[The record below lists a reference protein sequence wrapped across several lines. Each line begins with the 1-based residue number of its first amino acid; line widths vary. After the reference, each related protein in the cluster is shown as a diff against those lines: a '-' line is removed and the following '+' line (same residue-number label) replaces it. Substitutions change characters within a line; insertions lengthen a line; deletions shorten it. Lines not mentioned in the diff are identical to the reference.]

1 MGEENLSMLRYYKRH
16 VIQMKKMLNELNP
29 EVADLRPLAQIQDYL
44 IDRVVDT
51 EAKISKQQALRK
63 SLKSEL
69 RKKGTT
75 KEQSSKIK
83 EQIASCDAKVSGYKF
98 LLYVWR
104 CFGDGIANKYVSKWN
119 LKRLF
124 YAHDSA
130 EMKQAPG
137 HLGGKRGIRAEKH
150 LMQEALSHNVPALL
164 CDLTN
169 IIRHGDV
176 CLLGASDPFVIEV
189 KSSTNRNKRIER
201 QMLAIRTIHEYL
213 DNDVG
218 NVGGFPGMQ
227 RQALPVKERHHNW
240 AINHVALEAVNGR
253 PSRISPEEGLFYIG
267 VPTQNSADYDELFEG
282 IEEPIVF
289 MLNHDK
295 TEQLWGNYY
304 PFTLSLLEPETLYAF
319 LKGKIYLLVIVS
331 QSSLRLRA
339 DAASFDL
346 NVVMANNVGFE
357 LLNRES
363 SFNNEIPYVV
373 SEHFAGRLAFE
384 FLSLEWFFETERLMI
399 HDMEEQIK
407 RECKNA

>member
-1 MGEENLSMLRYYKRH
+1 
-16 VIQMKKMLNELNP
+16 MLNELDP
-29 EVADLRPLAQIQDYL
+29 EATDLRPLAQIQDYL

-51 EAKISKQQALRK
+51 ETKVSKQQALRK

-69 RKKGTT
+69 KKKGAS
-75 KEQSSKIK
+75 KEQSAEIK
-83 EQIASCDAKVSGYKF
+83 EQIASCDARISGYKF

-137 HLGGKRGIRAEKH
+137 YLGGKKGIRAERH
-150 LMQEALSHNVPALL
+150 LMQEALSYNVPALL

-201 QMLAIRTIHEYL
+201 QMLAISTIHEYL
-213 DNDVG
+213 ENDVG
-218 NVGGFPGMQ
+218 NVGGVPGMR
-227 RQALPVKERHHNW
+227 RQSLPVEERHHNS
-240 AINHVALEAVNGR
+240 AINHVAAEAANGR

-267 VPTQNSADYDELFEG
+267 VPAQNSADYDELFEG
-282 IEEPIVF
+282 IEEPILF

-319 LKGKIYLLVIVS
+319 LSGAIYLLVLIS
-331 QSSLRLRA
+331 RPSLHVRA
-339 DAASFDL
+339 GAACFDL

-363 SFNNEIPYVV
+363 SFNKEVPYVV
-373 SEHFAGRLAFE
+373 SEHFVGRLAFE
-384 FLSLEWFFETERLMI
+384 FLSLDWFFESERLMI
-399 HDMEEQIK
+399 NDMEEQMK
-407 RECKNA
+407 RESENA